1 MIDLS
6 IFIFKEGVSCPFLTL
21 NARLTQSV
29 MLGYFISVSLIL
41 NNKAQFIS
49 LVLNRNLKS
58 WYLSRANLIPNA
70 ALGTNV

>member
-6 IFIFKEGVSCPFLTL
+6 ILILKEGVSCPSLTL
-21 NARLTQSV
+21 NARLTHSV
-29 MLGYFISVSLIL
+29 MLGYLFSISLML

-58 WYLSRANLIPNA
+58 WYLLKANLIPNA
-70 ALGTNV
+70 TLGTNV

>member
-6 IFIFKEGVSCPFLTL
+6 ILIFKEGVFCPSLTL

-29 MLGYFISVSLIL
+29 MLGYFFSVSLMF

-58 WYLSRANLIPNA
+58 RYLLKANLIPNA
-70 ALGTNV
+70 TLGTNV

>member
-6 IFIFKEGVSCPFLTL
+6 ILIFKEWVSCPSLTL

-29 MLGYFISVSLIL
+29 MLGYFFSVSLML

-49 LVLNRNLKS
+49 LVLNTNLKS
-58 WYLSRANLIPNA
+58 WYLLKANLIPNA
-70 ALGTNV
+70 TLGTNV